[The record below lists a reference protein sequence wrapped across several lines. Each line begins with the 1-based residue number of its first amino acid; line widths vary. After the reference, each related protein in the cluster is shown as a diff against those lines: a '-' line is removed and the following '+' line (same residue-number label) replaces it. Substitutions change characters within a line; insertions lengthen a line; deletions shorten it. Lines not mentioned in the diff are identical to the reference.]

1 MFECNCLYFSG
12 EFQHH
17 HYAKLV
23 NASKS
28 SGGDVDVRVNINID
42 TANKTTEAEN
52 HFRPNKEVLEKILKS
67 PTSKEH
73 VTAVKILK
81 ALMNKLKGKQKEEL
95 ERNNKEGNTSK
106 ESDDITAKDEINSL
120 DVAGEKTLQETVV
133 NQIPKKKNHDS
144 QLADHNPFSHET
156 RQEKTSKMKQ
166 STLKSKPGDGHVM
179 KTEKIRHIL
188 KKLQQAQKL
197 RKKHQKKRKAKQSKI
212 KDKKI
217 KKLEKVNRTESLNQT
232 LNRKQ
237 NDPLTEMYTKK
248 INETKQAFTEAL
260 KQALKE
266 TTATALLRLHQNLTS
281 VIKNNKL
288 DENKTEEISKSSNDK
303 NLINLGHDST
313 NNASTNNSTSSL
325 QNIPNLEKYNNKPA
339 KERPNKTVDYEPNQE
354 GPHDHIAEANTEDE
368 KKLHTDNA
376 LDNNET
382 TNVDKNKN
390 KNNVQSIEE
399 NQKTETKLGRPFV
412 ETSSSF
418 DTDKDSGIVA
428 TENKL
433 KDAQN
438 YGEIGDKTFDI
449 EKGISSTF
457 KEISGA
463 NSSLPVVPKIST
475 QVPDNQRKIVTNIYK
490 IIIHK
495 NDSKMIQ
502 QEPNDILGETR
513 DMSAMS
519 FAKNITDNKG
529 SSGSG
534 TNDEENLM
542 ETDEMD
548 ADDDTEIDYQNAN
561 VNRNKPSTMT
571 GKTLTITFQENA
583 LKLGGSATDNKE
595 QILPGTAHMR
605 KEKRPVDKKNLYE
618 HTNQVGKYAD
628 EETKKPFQISE
639 IPEMQS
645 KQYRIYEDNSKND
658 PTERQQKQ
666 YKSND
671 DKSEAEASESQEK
684 QSKSNEND
692 SAKSD
697 GFNFTDG
704 LLHDYGTSR
713 PQKLFNDSLF
723 ELAGLKASDENVQPK
738 QTNETQKTD
747 VNENKDDNA
756 KTKSTMGGEEESEG
770 SNDTAIGNDE
780 YDEEAIDSSGASG
793 SSNIGEELFFS
804 KNERLSDDVLKSSD
818 NFGKYMQ
825 DKRDII
831 AASFKNFASNIL
843 NHRPL
848 RFLFMRNKN
857 PQSKGAVNDR
867 QKNEKKYTI
876 SNISLKLEEPKF
888 EKAVKKSG
896 NESFHLHFE
905 NETIE
910 PPVKRNELLLQKR
923 DSTKIKNDS
932 LYDKVVNRDL
942 YGSLIFKRNIK
953 RNIVSEDDADETDE
967 EELNNDRYH
976 KEIIMLNDRPL
987 IKDTPDKI
995 FEKTVSQNKPYRKR
1009 NEIPTRERIVA
1020 KRSALKS
1027 KNSLKK
1033 PKTPAESLKTAQKK
1047 TEKKSLDEEVG
1058 SKRIEIPFGVPSEIS
1073 SHFSPPAGDLDS
1085 LYNFGT
1091 DANVQSRPVFGS
1103 DSDVYTQSLLTH
1115 SKPIGVQKDA
1125 VSILDPPVIT
1135 GDSATANDAATNS
1148 FSPEDETE
1156 AKQALM
1162 NYKNSILDNDGQDY
1176 NKIAETETVSNRVN
1190 LDKEALKGIAGDT
1203 APMRPADTGPFPS
1216 TGFQQ
1221 MINFKGDR
1229 RPMYDSTMYVGSQM
1243 HPLDNSV
1250 IASDNEQQVPNVK
1263 GMGIALHGSLLTQ
1276 QGTGMTPIA
1285 PDVIQDTLKAKDQS
1299 EKEQD
1304 EIASEDTALAEKQL
1318 HEMDIQRAKLELK
1331 TRAQQ
1336 TGMQGAIRSSDSIHN
1351 LTKLLVAK
1359 GNSTLQLPKQS
1370 HKDKDSQASFA
1381 KPKVATKAKEK
1392 LAKKLSEP
1400 IKLVTTIKKIKSPSK
1415 LFFSGLK
1422 FGGLSPLMKD
1432 YFIKKDKR
1440 KKMKELTLKEIQD
1453 AELEVSKRSQKPRLK
1468 RHEVGNDENENEKAI
1483 TSEADIPGVFA
1494 EKTDRK
1500 INREFLGDS
1509 IDTNSITD
1517 DVRKRTPKNSYSDV
1531 IIDEGLDTSK
1541 RHSVKKNSKNTNK
1554 KTILDKKKSDLVKR
1568 DENFLATGQGKLV
1581 LLLVL
1586 FNFQVHTF
1594 LSLETCETLWYCSFF
1609 SCQVFQNSVFKE
1621 KITKHFFVKG
1631 NFSEASSFMVI
1642 LEFSVVTR

>member
-1 MFECNCLYFSG
+1 MFECIYFYFPG
-12 EFQHH
+12 ELQHH

-23 NASKS
+23 NASKT

-42 TANKTTEAEN
+42 TSNKSTEGEN
-52 HFRPNKEVLEKILKS
+52 HFKPNKEVLEKILKN

-81 ALMNKLKGKQKEEL
+81 ALMKKLKGKQKEEL
-95 ERNNKEGNTSK
+95 KGNNKEGNTFI
-106 ESDDITAKDEINSL
+106 ESNDITAKDEINSL
-120 DVAGEKTLQETVV
+120 DAARGKTLHGTVV
-133 NQIPKKKNHDS
+133 NQTSKKKNHDF
-144 QLADHNPFSHET
+144 QLEDYNSLSHEV

-166 STLKSKPGDGHVM
+166 STLKSKPGNGHIM

-188 KKLQQAQKL
+188 KKLQQTQKL
-197 RKKHQKKRKAKQSKI
+197 REKHQKKKKAKQSKI
-212 KDKKI
+212 KDKRI
-217 KKLEKVNRTESLNQT
+217 KKFEKTNKTELMNQT
-232 LNRKQ
+232 LNGNQ
-237 NDPLTEMYTKK
+237 NDLLREMYTKK
-248 INETKQAFTEAL
+248 INETKQALTEAL
-260 KQALKE
+260 KEALKE

-281 VIKNNKL
+281 VIKNKKL
-288 DENKTEEISKSSNDK
+288 EDNKTEEISKSLNGKEILS
-303 NLINLGHDST
+303 LGQDSA
-313 NNASTNNSTSSL
+313 NNATTNNSTSSS
-325 QNIPNLEKYNNKPA
+325 QKIPNLEIYNNKPA

-354 GPHDHIAEANTEDE
+354 GPHDHVAEANTEDE

-376 LDNNET
+376 QDNNGT
-382 TNVDKNKN
+382 TNVGKNKN
-390 KNNVQSIEE
+390 KNDVQSIEE
-399 NQKTETKLGRPFV
+399 KQKTETKLGRPFV
-412 ETSSSF
+412 ETLSSVN
-418 DTDKDSGIVA
+418 TDQDSDVVA
-428 TENKL
+428 TENKI
-433 KDAQN
+433 KDTQKF
-438 YGEIGDKTFDI
+438 GEIGDKTFDT

-457 KEISGA
+457 KEISKA
-463 NSSLPVVPKIST
+463 DSSVPVVPKTST

-519 FAKNITDNKG
+519 FARNVTDNKG

-548 ADDDTEIDYQNAN
+548 TDDDTEIDYQNAN

-605 KEKRPVDKKNLYE
+605 KEKRPVDKNKLYE

-628 EETKKPFQISE
+628 EETKKPFQIVDTPD
-639 IPEMQS
+639 IQS

-658 PTERQQKQ
+658 PTESQQKQ

-671 DKSEAEASESQEK
+671 DNSEIETSESQEK
-684 QSKSNEND
+684 QIKSNENN

-697 GFNFTDG
+697 GLNFTDG

-738 QTNETQKTD
+738 QTNETQKID
-747 VNENKDDNA
+747 INENKDDNA
-756 KTKSTMGGEEESEG
+756 KTKSTMGGEEETEG
-770 SNDTAIGNDE
+770 SNDTAFGNDE

-848 RFLFMRNKN
+848 RFLFMRNRN
-857 PQSKGAVNDR
+857 PQIKGTVNDH

-876 SNISLKLEEPKF
+876 NDISLKLEEPKF
-888 EKAVKKSG
+888 EKAVKKSA

-910 PPVKRNELLLQKR
+910 PPAKRNELLLQKR
-923 DSTKIKNDS
+923 DGTKIKNDS

-953 RNIVSEDDADETDE
+953 RNIVSEDDADEIDE

-976 KEIIMLNDRPL
+976 KEMIMLNDRPL

-1020 KRSALKS
+1020 KRSPLKN

-1033 PKTPAESLKTAQKK
+1033 LKNLAKSLKAAQKK

-1073 SHFSPPAGDLDS
+1073 SHFSPPAGELDS

-1115 SKPIGVQKDA
+1115 SKPVGVQKDA

-1135 GDSATANDAATNS
+1135 GDSATANDATTNS

-1203 APMRPADTGPFPS
+1203 APMRAADAGSFPG
-1216 TGFQQ
+1216 TDFQQ
-1221 MINFKGDR
+1221 MMNFKGDR
-1229 RPMYDSTMYVGSQM
+1229 HPMYDSMMYMGSQM

-1250 IASDNEQQVPNVK
+1250 IASDNEQQVPNAK
-1263 GMGIALHGSLLTQ
+1263 GEAIALHGSLLTQ
-1276 QGTGMTPIA
+1276 QSTGMTPVA
-1285 PDVIQDTLKAKDQS
+1285 PEVIQNTLKAKDQS

-1304 EIASEDTALAEKQL
+1304 EMASEDTALAEKQL

-1336 TGMQGAIRSSDSIHN
+1336 TGMQGAVRSSDSIHN

-1359 GNSTLQLPKQS
+1359 RNFTLQLPKQS
-1370 HKDKDSQASFA
+1370 HKDNSFLASFT
-1381 KPKVATKAKEK
+1381 KPKTAMKAKEK
-1392 LAKKLSEP
+1392 LDKKLSEP
-1400 IKLVTTIKKIKSPSK
+1400 VKFVTTIKKIKSPSK
-1415 LFFSGLK
+1415 LFFSRLK
-1422 FGGLSPLMKD
+1422 FGRLSPQMKD

-1440 KKMKELTLKEIQD
+1440 KSMKELTLKEIQD
-1453 AELEVSKRSQKPRLK
+1453 AELEVSKRSQKSRLK
-1468 RHEVGNDENENEKAI
+1468 RHEVGNDEIENEKVI
-1483 TSEADIPGVFA
+1483 TSETDIPGVFA
-1494 EKTDRK
+1494 EKPDRK

-1509 IDTNSITD
+1509 IDTTSIID

-1541 RHSVKKNSKNTNK
+1541 RHSVKENNKNINK
-1554 KTILDKKKSDLVKR
+1554 KPIVDKKKSNLEKR
-1568 DENFLATGQGKLV
+1568 DENFLAADQG
-1581 LLLVL
+1581 
-1586 FNFQVHTF
+1586 T
-1594 LSLETCETLWYCSFF
+1594 
-1609 SCQVFQNSVFKE
+1609 
-1621 KITKHFFVKG
+1621 
-1631 NFSEASSFMVI
+1631 
-1642 LEFSVVTR
+1642 

>member
-1 MFECNCLYFSG
+1 MFECIYLYFSG
-12 EFQHH
+12 ELQHH
-17 HYAKLV
+17 YYAKLV

-28 SGGDVDVRVNINID
+28 SGGDVNVRVNINID
-42 TANKTTEAEN
+42 TSNKSTEGEN
-52 HFRPNKEVLEKILKS
+52 HFKPNKEVLEKIFKN

-81 ALMNKLKGKQKEEL
+81 ALMKKLKGKQKEEL
-95 ERNNKEGNTSK
+95 EENNKEGNTSID
-106 ESDDITAKDEINSL
+106 SNDITAKDEINSL
-120 DVAGEKTLQETVV
+120 EAAREKTLHGTVV
-133 NQIPKKKNHDS
+133 NQISKKKNHDL
-144 QLADHNPFSHET
+144 QLDDSNSLSHET
-156 RQEKTSKMKQ
+156 RQEKASKMKQ
-166 STLKSKPGDGHVM
+166 STLKSKPGNGHII

-197 RKKHQKKRKAKQSKI
+197 REKHQKQKKAKQSKI

-217 KKLEKVNRTESLNQT
+217 KKFEKANKTESMNQT
-232 LNRKQ
+232 LNGNQ
-237 NDPLTEMYTKK
+237 NDPLREMYTKK

-281 VIKNNKL
+281 VIKNNKI
-288 DENKTEEISKSSNDK
+288 EEKKTGEISKSSNDE
-303 NLINLGHDST
+303 IMSLGHDSK
-313 NNASTNNSTSSL
+313 NNVTVNKSTSSF

-339 KERPNKTVDYEPNQE
+339 KERPNKTVDYEPNKE
-354 GPHDHIAEANTEDE
+354 GPHVHVAEANTEDE

-376 LDNNET
+376 LDNNGT

-390 KNNVQSIEE
+390 KNDVQSIEE
-399 NQKTETKLGRPFV
+399 KQKTETKLGRLFV
-412 ETSSSF
+412 GTSSSF
-418 DTDKDSGIVA
+418 DTDQDSDVVA
-428 TENKL
+428 TENKVNDTQ
-433 KDAQN
+433 K
-438 YGEIGDKTFDI
+438 YGEIGDKTFDT
-449 EKGISSTF
+449 EKGISS
-457 KEISGA
+457 SS
-463 NSSLPVVPKIST
+463 NSSVPVVPKTSA

-519 FAKNITDNKG
+519 FARNVTDNKG

-548 ADDDTEIDYQNAN
+548 TDDDTEIDYQNAN

-605 KEKRPVDKKNLYE
+605 KEKRPVDKNKLYE

-628 EETKKPFQISE
+628 EETKKPFQIVDTPE
-639 IPEMQS
+639 IQS

-658 PTERQQKQ
+658 PTESQQKQ

-671 DKSEAEASESQEK
+671 DNSETETSESQEK
-684 QSKSNEND
+684 QIKSNENN

-697 GFNFTDG
+697 GLNFTDG

-723 ELAGLKASDENVQPK
+723 ELAGLKAGDDNVQPK
-738 QTNETQKTD
+738 QANETQKTD
-747 VNENKDDNA
+747 INENKDDNA

-804 KNERLSDDVLKSSD
+804 KNERLSDDALKSGD

-848 RFLFMRNKN
+848 RFLFMRNRN
-857 PQSKGAVNDR
+857 PQSKGTVNDR

-876 SNISLKLEEPKF
+876 GGISLKLEEPKF
-888 EKAVKKSG
+888 EKAVKKSA

-910 PPVKRNELLLQKR
+910 PPAKRNELLLQKR

-932 LYDKVVNRDL
+932 LYDMVVNREL

-953 RNIVSEDDADETDE
+953 RNIVSEDDADEIDE

-976 KEIIMLNDRPL
+976 KEMIMLNDRPL
-987 IKDTPDKI
+987 IKYTPDKI

-1020 KRSALKS
+1020 KRSPLKS

-1033 PKTPAESLKTAQKK
+1033 PKSPSKSLKTAQKK
-1047 TEKKSLDEEVG
+1047 TGKSLDEEVG

-1073 SHFSPPAGDLDS
+1073 SHFSPPAGELDS

-1103 DSDVYTQSLLTH
+1103 DSDIYTQSLLTH

-1125 VSILDPPVIT
+1125 VSILDPPIIT
-1135 GDSATANDAATNS
+1135 GDSATANDATTNS

-1156 AKQALM
+1156 ANQALM

-1203 APMRPADTGPFPS
+1203 APMRPADTGSFPG
-1216 TGFQQ
+1216 TDFQQ
-1221 MINFKGDR
+1221 MTNFKGDK
-1229 RPMYDSTMYVGSQM
+1229 RPMYDSMMYMGSQI

-1263 GMGIALHGSLLTQ
+1263 GEAIALHGSLTQ
-1276 QGTGMTPIA
+1276 QGTGVTPIA

-1318 HEMDIQRAKLELK
+1318 HEMDIERAKLELK

-1351 LTKLLVAK
+1351 LTKLLVTK

-1370 HKDKDSQASFA
+1370 HKDKDFHASFT
-1381 KPKVATKAKEK
+1381 KTKTATKANEK

-1400 IKLVTTIKKIKSPSK
+1400 VKLVTTIKKMRSPSK

-1422 FGGLSPLMKD
+1422 FSRLSPLMKD

-1500 INREFLGDS
+1500 INREFLGDG
-1509 IDTNSITD
+1509 IDTTSIID

-1541 RHSVKKNSKNTNK
+1541 RHSVKKNNKNTNK
-1554 KTILDKKKSDLVKR
+1554 KTIVDKKKSDLIKR
-1568 DENFLATGQGKLV
+1568 DENFLAAGQGTLI
-1581 LLLVL
+1581 LL
-1586 FNFQVHTF
+1586 
-1594 LSLETCETLWYCSFF
+1594 
-1609 SCQVFQNSVFKE
+1609 SV
-1621 KITKHFFVKG
+1621 
-1631 NFSEASSFMVI
+1631 
-1642 LEFSVVTR
+1642 